1 MKRRLMALAAA
12 IVLTAAAGATA
23 EAEVNINVGIG
34 IPPVVVA
41 APPAVVVI
49 PGTYIYIAPDVRE
62 DLFFYRGHWWRP
74 HGKKWYRAKDVNGPW
89 IFISVG
95 NVPRGLRHL
104 PPGYRESHPG
114 LERIEHVH
122 VSKHWR
128 QWEKEKHW
136 DRHDSWKK
144 HKREHKEHRKEHKEH
159 GKHGRG

>member
-1 MKRRLMALAAA
+1 MKKRLMTLAAA
-12 IVLTAAAGATA
+12 TIVFSAVAAATA
-23 EAEVNINVGIG
+23 EAEVSINVGIG

-49 PGTYIYIAPDVRE
+49 PGTYIYIAPDVKE
-62 DLFFYRGHWWRP
+62 DLFFYRGHWWRA
-74 HGKKWYRAKDVNGPW
+74 HGNKWYRATKVDGPW
-89 IFISVG
+89 VFMSIG

-104 PPGYRESHPG
+104 PPGYRDHHPG
-114 LERIEHVH
+114 LDRIEHVQ

-136 DRHDSWKK
+136 DRNDSWKK
-144 HKREHKEHRKEHKEH
+144 HKREHGKEHKEH